1 MAQKLRALAT
11 LVDDM
16 SCASLCVRVFHL
28 HIYMCIAYVQGPW
41 RPEEGLGLQVVVSCR
56 VDAGS

>member
-11 LVDDM
+11 LVDDL

-28 HIYMCIAYVQGPW
+28 HIYMCTTYVQGPW
-41 RPEEGLGLQVVVSCR
+41 RSEEGLGLQVVVSPH
-56 VDAGS
+56 VDAGT